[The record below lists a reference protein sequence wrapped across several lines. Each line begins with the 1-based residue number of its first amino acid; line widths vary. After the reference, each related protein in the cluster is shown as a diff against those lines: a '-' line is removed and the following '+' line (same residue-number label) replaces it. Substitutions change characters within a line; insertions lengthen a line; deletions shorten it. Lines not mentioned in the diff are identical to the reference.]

1 MNTNS
6 IMKSE
11 SDRNLFGAIIRQ
23 ETKTG
28 FLNLSD
34 LQHCFDAIRFKNG
47 WTNKHIPELMSRRE
61 NVERIYYIL
70 KKQDDIIVDLSTFI
84 DMVENKG
91 IATIL
96 KSFGEYKTT
105 GARNTKTT
113 WINPYIWILI
123 ALELSPEFY
132 ANAVL
137 WLTDTLILNR
147 IEAGNFY
154 KDLSHSISK
163 FSNPD
168 YIGIAK
174 ALNYIVFDR
183 HEAGIRNKANSHQ
196 LKELEDIE
204 KKMSFAIDM
213 GYITSHEMLLRELRK
228 MYLQKKETIREKE
241 IIATEKIQ
249 RECMIIEL

>member
-1 MNTNS
+1 MKTNV

-34 LQHCFDAIRFKNG
+34 LQHCFDAIRFIKG
-47 WTNKHIPELMSRRE
+47 WTNKNIQELISRRE
-61 NVERIYYIL
+61 QIERIYYIL
-70 KKQDDIIVDLSTFI
+70 EKQSVITLDLSEFI
-84 DMVENKG
+84 EMVGNKG
-91 IATIL
+91 IATVL
-96 KSFGEYKTT
+96 KSFGEYRTT

-154 KDLSHSISK
+154 KDLSH
-163 FSNPD
+163 
-168 YIGIAK
+168 
-174 ALNYIVFDR
+174 
-183 HEAGIRNKANSHQ
+183 
-196 LKELEDIE
+196 
-204 KKMSFAIDM
+204 
-213 GYITSHEMLLRELRK
+213 
-228 MYLQKKETIREKE
+228 
-241 IIATEKIQ
+241 
-249 RECMIIEL
+249 